1 MMKKSLFV
9 LVLIG
14 GLALALASDS
24 VVSEEGRPA
33 QVVTTAAVY
42 GTAPTPAAQSAAPVE
57 GVYDGTASIRQA
69 VSRSLPYLQKE
80 GVAWI
85 EEYGCVSCHQVPV
98 MLWGQYAAR
107 DRGFEIDGKAL
118 EKNSRWTLE
127 RLHGPETETNWDGM
141 GPVILGRPQQG
152 ELRLQLE
159 GLAVHIAEKQEADGS
174 WSAQGQLPFQR
185 RAEEETHRVSTV
197 WAALAIASVP
207 VEPDGD
213 LTKALHAARQR
224 IDSWSTVD
232 GESLEWR
239 VVHLLYEATLGD
251 PTRASTRLGELL
263 ALQHDDG
270 GWPWLVGEGESD
282 AFATGQV
289 LYALARLNRPASTV
303 AVERGRRFLVEN
315 QGVDGTWAVR
325 STLAREE
332 GVIPTGRYWGT
343 GWAVIGLLETLP
355 TG

>member
-1 MMKKSLFV
+1 MWAALAARGRSRSALRAALFRQLFV
-9 LVLIG
+9 
-14 GLALALASDS
+14 A
-24 VVSEEGRPA
+24 
-33 QVVTTAAVY
+33 
-42 GTAPTPAAQSAAPVE
+42 
-57 GVYDGTASIRQA
+57 
-69 VSRSLPYLQKE
+69 
-80 GVAWI
+80 
-85 EEYGCVSCHQVPV
+85 
-98 MLWGQYAAR
+98 
-107 DRGFEIDGKAL
+107 
-118 EKNSRWTLE
+118 NSRKI
-127 RLHGPETETNWDGM
+127 PDI
-141 GPVILGRPQQG
+141 PAI
-152 ELRLQLE
+152 LRLDLTKNCSLSQAADFYH
-159 GLAVHIAEKQEADGS
+159 GL
-174 WSAQGQLPFQR
+174 
-185 RAEEETHRVSTV
+185 
-197 WAALAIASVP
+197 LAIASVR

-213 LTKALHAARQR
+213 LAKALHAARQR

-289 LYALARLNRPASTV
+289 LYALVRLNRPASTV